1 MKNKREKTMEE
12 KMTRKQEILNI
23 LFSVL
28 LFGGLWGI
36 VEATLGTLLHLP
48 IVNRTMFLSSTTIL
62 VPIAFGLMGACYKR
76 TNTFRCCFYM
86 GILAASMK
94 ALSCLIF
101 KMSFNPC
108 YYILIESLAMGVAV
122 LVIRPKQI
130 ISFAGLATVIIAS
143 TLYLAA
149 STPLRI
155 NISGVTA
162 AQFMDNIETYVFKF
176 NCVAILYMF
185 VTGAIIYGLL
195 KLAEAREW
203 NFSKAKDLIF
213 HPAFAGS
220 VAAVALAVTLILH

>member
-1 MKNKREKTMEE
+1 MNE
-12 KMTRKQEILNI
+12 KMTRKQEILNMI
-23 LFSVL
+23 FSVL
-28 LFGGLWGI
+28 LFGGLWGLI
-36 VEATLGTLLHLP
+36 EATLGTLLHMP
-48 IVNRTMFLSSTTIL
+48 FIHRTMFLSATTIL
-62 VPIAFGLMGACYKR
+62 VPIAFALMGACYKR

-86 GILAASMK
+86 GVLAASMK
-94 ALSCLIF
+94 AISCLIF

-130 ISFAGLATVIIAS
+130 VSFAGLATVIIAS

-155 NISGVTA
+155 NISSVTA
-162 AQFMDNIETYVFKF
+162 AQFMDNVETYVFKF

-185 VTGAIIYGLL
+185 AAGAIIYGFL
-195 KLAEAREW
+195 KLAEAKQW
-203 NFSKAKDLIF
+203 NFSKVKDVIF

-220 VAAVALAVTLILH
+220 VAAIALAVTLILH

>member
-1 MKNKREKTMEE
+1 MNE
-12 KMTRKQEILNI
+12 RKSRKLQVLNI
-23 LFSVL
+23 VVSVL
-28 LFGGLWGI
+28 LFGGLWGL

-48 IVNRTMFLSSTTIL
+48 IVHRTMFLSSTTIL
-62 VPIAFGLMGACYKR
+62 VPIAFALMGACYKR
-76 TNTFRCCFYM
+76 TNTFRACLYM
-86 GILAASMK
+86 GVLAASMK
-94 ALSCLIF
+94 ALSCFIF

-122 LVIRPKQI
+122 LVIRPKKI
-130 ISFAGLATVIIAS
+130 VSYAGLATGITAS

-155 NISGVTA
+155 NVLTSTA
-162 AQFMDNIETYVFKF
+162 AQVMENVEKYVFKF

-185 VTGAIIYGLL
+185 AAGAIVYGLL

-203 NFSKAKDLIF
+203 KFSKVKDLIF

-220 VAAVALAVTLILH
+220 VAVVALAVTLILH

>member
-1 MKNKREKTMEE
+1 MNETK
-12 KMTRKQEILNI
+12 TRKAEILNTV
-23 LFSVL
+23 FSVL

-36 VEATLGTLLHLP
+36 VEATLGTLLHMP
-48 IVNRTMFLSSTTIL
+48 IVHRTMFLSSTTVL

-86 GILAASMK
+86 GVLAASMK

-122 LVIRPKQI
+122 LIIRPKQI

-149 STPLRI
+149 STPLRV
-155 NISGVTA
+155 NIYGVTP
-162 AQFMDNIETYVFKF
+162 AQFMNNVETYVFKF

-185 VTGAIIYGLL
+185 VAGAVIYGVL
-195 KLAEAREW
+195 KFAEAREW
-203 NFSKAKDLIF
+203 KFSKIKGLIF

-220 VAAVALAVTLILH
+220 VAAIALAVTLILH

>member
-1 MKNKREKTMEE
+1 MDEKL
-12 KMTRKQEILNI
+12 TRKQEILNM
-23 LFSVL
+23 LFTVL

-36 VEATLGTLLHLP
+36 VEASLGTLLHMP
-48 IVNRTMFLSSTTIL
+48 FVHRTMFLSSTTIL
-62 VPIAFGLMGACYKR
+62 VPIAFGFMGACYKR

-108 YYILIESLAMGVAV
+108 YYILLESLAMGVAV

-143 TLYLAA
+143 TLYLTA

-162 AQFMDNIETYVFKF
+162 AQFMDNVETYVFKF

-185 VTGAIIYGLL
+185 AAGAIIFGFL
-195 KLAEAREW
+195 KLAEAKQW
-203 NFSKAKDLIF
+203 NFSKVKDIIN
-213 HPAFAGS
+213 HPAFSGS
-220 VAAVALAVTLILH
+220 VAAIALAVTLILH

>member
-1 MKNKREKTMEE
+1 MNE
-12 KMTRKQEILNI
+12 KMTKKQNILNM

-28 LFGGLWGI
+28 LFGGLWGLN
-36 VEATLGTLLHLP
+36 EATLGTLLHMP
-48 IVNRTMFLSSTTIL
+48 FVHRTMFLSATTIL
-62 VPIAFGLMGACYKR
+62 VPIAFALMGACYKR

-94 ALSCLIF
+94 AISCLIF

-122 LVIRPKQI
+122 LIIRPKQI
-130 ISFAGLATVIIAS
+130 VSFAGLATVIIAS
-143 TLYLAA
+143 TLYLTA

-155 NISGVTA
+155 NISSVTA
-162 AQFMDNIETYVFKF
+162 AQFMDNVETYVFKF

-185 VTGAIIYGLL
+185 AAGAIIYGFL
-195 KLAEAREW
+195 KLAEVKQW
-203 NFSKAKDLIF
+203 NFSKVKDVIF

-220 VAAVALAVTLILH
+220 VAAIALAVTLILH

>member
-1 MKNKREKTMEE
+1 MNEKVS
-12 KMTRKQEILNI
+12 RKQEILNI

-36 VEATLGTLLHLP
+36 NEATLGTLLHMP
-48 IVNRTMFLSSTTIL
+48 FVHRTMFLSATTIL
-62 VPIAFGLMGACYKR
+62 VPIAFALMGACYKR
-76 TNTFRCCFYM
+76 TSTFRCCFYM
-86 GILAASMK
+86 GVLAASMK

-122 LVIRPKQI
+122 LIIRPKQI

-155 NISGVTA
+155 HISSVTA
-162 AQFMDNIETYVFKF
+162 AQFLDNVETYVFKF

-185 VTGAIIYGLL
+185 VAGAIIYGLL

-203 NFSKAKDLIF
+203 NFSKVKDFIF

-220 VAAVALAVTLILH
+220 VAAIALAVTLILH

>member
-1 MKNKREKTMEE
+1 MDEKL
-12 KMTRKQEILNI
+12 TRKQEILNM
-23 LFSVL
+23 LFAVL

-36 VEATLGTLLHLP
+36 VEATLGTLLHMP
-48 IVNRTMFLSSTTIL
+48 FVQRTMFLSSTTIL
-62 VPIAFGLMGACYKR
+62 VPIAFGFMGACYKR

-108 YYILIESLAMGVAV
+108 YYILLESLAMGVAV

-143 TLYLAA
+143 TLYLTA

-162 AQFMDNIETYVFKF
+162 AQFMDNVETYVFKF

-185 VTGAIIYGLL
+185 AAGAIIFGFL
-195 KLAEAREW
+195 KLAEAKQW
-203 NFSKAKDLIF
+203 NFSKVKDIIN
-213 HPAFAGS
+213 HPAFSGS
-220 VAAVALAVTLILH
+220 VAAIALAVTLILH

>member
-1 MKNKREKTMEE
+1 MNE

-23 LFSVL
+23 FISVL

-36 VEATLGTLLHLP
+36 VEATLGTFLHLP
-48 IVNRTMFLSSTTIL
+48 IIDRTMFLSSTTIL

-86 GILAASMK
+86 GVLAASMK
-94 ALSCLIF
+94 ALSCLVF

-122 LVIRPKQI
+122 LVIRPKQV

-143 TLYLAA
+143 TLYLSI

-155 NISGVTA
+155 NITSVTA
-162 AQFMDNIETYVFKF
+162 GQFMDNIETYVFKF

-185 VTGAIIYGLL
+185 IAGAIIYGIM
-195 KLAEAREW
+195 KFAETRQW
-203 NFSKAKDLIF
+203 NFSKIKDLIF

-220 VAAVALAVTLILH
+220 VAVVALALTIILH

>member
-1 MKNKREKTMEE
+1 MNE
-12 KMTRKQEILNI
+12 KMSRKQEILNM

-36 VEATLGTLLHLP
+36 NEATLGTLLHMP
-48 IVNRTMFLSSTTIL
+48 FVNRTMFLSATTIL
-62 VPIAFGLMGACYKR
+62 VPIAFALMGACYKR
-76 TNTFRCCFYM
+76 TNTFRCCLYM

-94 ALSCLIF
+94 AISCLIF

-108 YYILIESLAMGVAV
+108 YYILIESLAMGAAV
-122 LVIRPKQI
+122 LIIRPKTI
-130 ISFAGLATVIIAS
+130 ISFAGLATMIVAS
-143 TLYLAA
+143 TTYLIA

-155 NISGVTA
+155 HIKEVTQ
-162 AQFMDNIETYVFKF
+162 AQFMNNFETYVFKF

-185 VTGAIIYGLL
+185 AAGAVIYGFL

-203 NFSKAKDLIF
+203 NFSKVKDLIF

-220 VAAVALAVTLILH
+220 VAAIALAVTLILH

>member
-1 MKNKREKTMEE
+1 
-12 KMTRKQEILNI
+12 
-23 LFSVL
+23 
-28 LFGGLWGI
+28 
-36 VEATLGTLLHLP
+36 
-48 IVNRTMFLSSTTIL
+48 
-62 VPIAFGLMGACYKR
+62 
-76 TNTFRCCFYM
+76 M

-108 YYILIESLAMGVAV
+108 YYILLESLAMGVAV

-143 TLYLAA
+143 TLYLTA

-162 AQFMDNIETYVFKF
+162 AQFMDNVETYVFKF

-185 VTGAIIYGLL
+185 AAGAIIFGFL
-195 KLAEAREW
+195 KLAEAKQW
-203 NFSKAKDLIF
+203 NFSKVKDIIN
-213 HPAFAGS
+213 HPAFSGS
-220 VAAVALAVTLILH
+220 VAAIALAVTLILH

>member
-1 MKNKREKTMEE
+1 MNE

-23 LFSVL
+23 VFSVL

-36 VEATLGTLLHLP
+36 VEATLGTILHLP
-48 IVNRTMFLSSTTIL
+48 IVHRTMFMSSTTIL
-62 VPIAFGLMGACYKR
+62 VPIAFALMSACYKK
-76 TNTFRCCFYM
+76 TGTFRACFYM

-122 LVIRPKQI
+122 LIIRPKKI
-130 ISFAGLATVIIAS
+130 ISYAGLATGILAS
-143 TLYLAA
+143 TLYLGA

-155 NISGVTA
+155 HVATSTV
-162 AQFMDNIETYVFKF
+162 QQVMENIEKYVFMF

-185 VTGAIIYGLL
+185 AAGAIVYGLI
-195 KLAEAREW
+195 KLVEAKEW
-203 NFSKAKDLIF
+203 KFSKLKDLIF
-213 HPAFAGS
+213 HPAFASS
-220 VAAVALAVTLILH
+220 VAVVAFAVTLIIH

>member
-1 MKNKREKTMEE
+1 MNERNS
-12 KMTRKQEILNI
+12 RKLQVLNI
-23 LFSVL
+23 VVSVL
-28 LFGGLWGI
+28 LFGGLWGL

-48 IVNRTMFLSSTTIL
+48 IVHRTMFLSSTTIL
-62 VPIAFGLMGACYKR
+62 VPIAFALMGACYKR
-76 TNTFRCCFYM
+76 TNTFRACLYM

-122 LVIRPKQI
+122 LVIRPKKI
-130 ISFAGLATVIIAS
+130 VSYAGLATGITAS

-155 NISGVTA
+155 NVLTSTA
-162 AQFMDNIETYVFKF
+162 AQVMENVEKYVFKF

-185 VTGAIIYGLL
+185 AAGAVVYGLI
-195 KLAEAREW
+195 KLAEAKEW
-203 NFSKAKDLIF
+203 KLSKIKEFIF
-213 HPAFAGS
+213 HPAFASS
-220 VAAVALAVTLILH
+220 VAVVALAVTLIIH